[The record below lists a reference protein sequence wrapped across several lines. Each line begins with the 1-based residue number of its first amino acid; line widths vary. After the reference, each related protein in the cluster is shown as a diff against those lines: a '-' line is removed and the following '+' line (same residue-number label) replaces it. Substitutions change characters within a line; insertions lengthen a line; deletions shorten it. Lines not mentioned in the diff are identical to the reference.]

1 MKPNAEMRLRIAA
14 LAFAA
19 VGAGLIIVGVA
30 GLVSPDA
37 AKITAGA
44 MLLYVVRSLFA

>member
-19 VGAGLIIVGVA
+19 VGAGLIVAGVA
-30 GLVSPDA
+30 LLTSTA
-37 AKITAGA
+37 AAMIVAGV